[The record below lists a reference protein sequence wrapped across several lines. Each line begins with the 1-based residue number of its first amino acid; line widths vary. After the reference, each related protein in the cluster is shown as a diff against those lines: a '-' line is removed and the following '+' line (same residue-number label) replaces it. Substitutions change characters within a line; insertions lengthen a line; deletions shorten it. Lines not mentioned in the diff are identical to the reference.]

1 MSFLKR
7 RDFVELGLLG
17 ALGVVSRPRSALAET
32 VRAGRTTGSAPD
44 VRSPNANRS
53 GRAEVADLALLNG
66 KVYTVDDAFPRA
78 EAFAVKSG
86 RFLAV
91 GSDDDVRGLVGPGT
105 EVIDAG
111 EMTVTPGFIDAH
123 NHPFYAGTR
132 HLLQVNCDLRSV
144 AAIQSALGERAAN
157 TPPGEWIRGFLYDD
171 TKLREGRPL
180 HRRDLDEAVPGHPV
194 VVVHRGGHTAV
205 YNSMAFEL
213 AGITVDTP
221 DPEGGRFYREDGELT
236 GKVAERARAALNRL
250 IPNETTREQR
260 AEAVGLISRLMTAA
274 GLTSVHETGGGEDG
288 FIAYQDAYDADELRF
303 RMYYFPS
310 GRGGIGNEGFF
321 AALKQA
327 GIRTGFGDEWLRIG
341 AVKYGADGS
350 ASERTMAMRTPYV
363 GRPDDYGILTMNQD
377 EIHAAVEDA
386 VQHGF
391 QIGIHANGDRT
402 IEMVLNAYERA
413 QERWPQSDPRFRIE
427 HCSLVDPGL
436 LRRIQAIG
444 AIPTPFYTYVHYH
457 GNKWPEYGGEKMRW
471 MFAHRSFLDHGIP
484 VAGASDYPP
493 GPFEPLMAIQSMV
506 TRTDFQGREWG
517 PNQRVSVSEALRICT
532 LNGAY
537 ASFEE
542 GLKGSITPGKLAD
555 FVLLAEDP
563 HEAEPDR
570 IKEIPVA
577 RTVVGGVTMH
587 EG

>member
-17 ALGVVSRPRSALAET
+17 ALGAVSWPRTAMADSGRPVHRGRSAIG
-32 VRAGRTTGSAPD
+32 AGSLG
-44 VRSPNANRS
+44 ANRS
-53 GRAEVADLALLNG
+53 GRDELADLVLLNG
-66 KVYTVDDAFPRA
+66 RVYTVDDAVPQA
-78 EAFAVKSG
+78 EALAVKSG

-91 GSDDDVRGLVGPGT
+91 GSNDDIRGLVGSGT

-111 EMTVTPGFIDAH
+111 RMTVTPGFIDAH

-132 HLLQVNCDLRSV
+132 HLLQVNCDLRGI
-144 AAIQSALGERAAN
+144 AEIQSAVGERAAN
-157 TPPGEWIRGFLYDD
+157 TPPSEWVRGFLYDD
-171 TKLREGRPL
+171 TKLREGRAL
-180 HRRDLDEAVPGHPV
+180 SRGDLDEAAPSHPV

-205 YNSMAFEL
+205 YNSMAFRL
-213 AGITVDTP
+213 AGITSDTP

-236 GKVAERARAALNRL
+236 GKVAERARAALDRL

-288 FIAYQDAYDADELRF
+288 FIAYQDAYEADELQF

-363 GRPDDYGILTMNQD
+363 GRPNDYGILTMDQD

-386 VQHGF
+386 VRHGF

-427 HCSLVDPGL
+427 HCSLVDPDL
-436 LRRIQAIG
+436 LRRIKAVG

-471 MFAHRSFLDHGIP
+471 MFAHRSFLDHDIP

-517 PNQRVSVSEALRICT
+517 PNQRVSVGEALRICT
-532 LNGAY
+532 INGAH

-542 GLKGSITPGKLAD
+542 DLKGSIAPGKLAD

-563 HEAEPDR
+563 HEAEPER
-570 IKEIPVA
+570 IKEIPVV